1 MALRHLSVDPE
12 YLATLR
18 DITDDDLKVAGDL
31 TDERRVG
38 QRSDALPWFWRF
50 GDAVESGGPRMQEC
64 MCSVCQILSFRL
76 ICL

>member
-1 MALRHLSVDPE
+1 M
-12 YLATLR
+12 ATLR

-50 GDAVESGGPRMQEC
+50 GDAVESGSPRMQEC
-64 MCSVCQILSFRL
+64 MCSDYQICPFRL
-76 ICL
+76 IHL